1 MYLPMK
7 KLRTTLVKRIDELKR
22 RFYFTQPTSGI
33 TPHQEDKLRGLIVL
47 CHAELEDYFESVAKT
62 ILDRGEMIWN
72 TKKIANFN
80 FANLLLRG
88 KRADKP
94 NLKPGML
101 LFKVVELYK
110 YVIINN
116 NGIKADN
123 LHNLFWPLGYDD
135 DDDFDSSFLAQLDSF
150 GVQRGNI
157 VHSSAKKA
165 KQQLD
170 QSSVYRDIDNILN
183 ALEGFER
190 VIISKIT

>member
-1 MYLPMK
+1 MRLPMK
-7 KLRTTLVKRIDELKR
+7 KMRTTLDKRINELKR
-22 RFYFTQPTSGI
+22 RFYFVQPTSGI

-62 ILDRGEMIWN
+62 ILDSGEMIWN
-72 TKKIANFN
+72 TKKIANYN

-88 KRADKP
+88 KHADKP
-94 NLKPGML
+94 NLKPGEL

-116 NGIKADN
+116 NGIKSSN
-123 LHNLFWPLGYDD
+123 IHNLFWPLGYDD
-135 DDDFDSSFLAQLDSF
+135 NDFDASFLSQLDSF

-165 KQQLD
+165 VQQLD
-170 QSSVYRDIDNILN
+170 QRSVYRDIDNILS
-183 ALEGFER
+183 ALVGFES
-190 VIISKIT
+190 VITSKIT